1 MASTPGNRLRADL
14 QRRDIIPLTGV
25 YDVFSASTAARHFDG
40 IFISDVSFAASY
52 YGLPD
57 AGYIAWP
64 DIVAFVQR
72 VRTILPV
79 HHVVVDNAWP
89 VIVPGGR
96 RQGVVEGQDNFQEL
110 DAAQLHKPITKWIA
124 CVAEVSDIP
133 SNINKAFE
141 VAVAGRSGL
150 SGYYGKRLVRAAHL
164 QQRLCA
170 AHKDDTKR
178 AAELLLS
185 VENHECQ

>member
-14 QRRDIIPLTGV
+14 QRRDIIPLIGV
-25 YDVFSASTAARHFDG
+25 YDVFSAPIAARHFDG

-57 AGYIAWP
+57 VGYIAWP

-89 VIVPGGR
+89 VIVLGGR
-96 RQGVVEGQDNFQEL
+96 RTVAQTDHKMDHLCRRGQ
-110 DAAQLHKPITKWIA
+110 
-124 CVAEVSDIP
+124 
-133 SNINKAFE
+133 
-141 VAVAGRSGL
+141 
-150 SGYYGKRLVRAAHL
+150 
-164 QQRLCA
+164 
-170 AHKDDTKR
+170 
-178 AAELLLS
+178 
-185 VENHECQ
+185 

>member
-14 QRRDIIPLTGV
+14 QRRDIIPLIGL
-25 YDVFSASTAARHFDG
+25 YDVFSASIAARHFDG
-40 IFISDVSFAASY
+40 IFISDVSFAASC

-57 AGYIAWP
+57 VGYIAWP
-64 DIVAFVQR
+64 DIVALVQR

-89 VIVPGGR
+89 VIVLGER
-96 RQGVVEGQDNFQEL
+96 RQGVVESHDNFQEL
-110 DAAQLHKPITKWIA
+110 DAAQLHKPITKWTT

-141 VAVAGRSGL
+141 LAMAGRPRSIWIL
-150 SGYYGKRLVRAAHL
+150 RKTS
-164 QQRLCA
+164 CA
-170 AHKDDTKR
+170 R
-178 AAELLLS
+178 
-185 VENHECQ
+185 